1 MHGLSEIAAE
11 LLVGIVTL
19 MGQPSFDAPRIV
31 MLDAAELQQRV
42 CGRSCRVYAWYA
54 PDGAIYFDNRL
65 DPQNDIVARGILVHE
80 LVHHIQRK
88 MTGRDA
94 TDCAEWAQRE
104 HEAFVIQAKWLRK
117 NGVPVGQNWFHARR
131 AKCVADAG

>member
-31 MLDAAELQQRV
+31 MLDSAELQQRV
-42 CGRSCRVYAWYA
+42 CGHSCRVYAWYA

-65 DPQNDIVARGILVHE
+65 DPRTSVMARGILVHE
-80 LVHHIQRK
+80 LVHHIQR
-88 MTGRDA
+88 MTTGR
-94 TDCAEWAQRE
+94 
-104 HEAFVIQAKWLRK
+104 EA
-117 NGVPVGQNWFHARR
+117 
-131 AKCVADAG
+131 AGLCGMGAA